1 MRQVVMHAILKDHM
15 IYYHIRLSENYQ
27 KHSQIAQIKNTMC
40 MESNDAL
47 QTL

>member
-27 KHSQIAQIKNTMC
+27 ETFTNCSDQKYDVHGEQ
-40 MESNDAL
+40 
-47 QTL
+47 